1 MAGIS
6 RRTRRTTPSSNP
18 NEEEVV
24 ENNKDVKSKNGRTA
38 RVLTVP
44 TSPVEMDSIGAS
56 TNGELSAIE
65 AESSAVTQPSGTEEV
80 SSNASESA
88 STAASSEKSTS
99 ETSVTSDETLQKT
112 KDELIR
118 TAHDLDSQLQ
128 ELIKMYIFK
137 VN

>member
-6 RRTRRTTPSSNP
+6 RRTRRTATSSNP
-18 NEEEVV
+18 TEEEVV
-24 ENNKDVKSKNGRTA
+24 ENNKDVKSKSTRTA
-38 RVLTVP
+38 RALTVL
-44 TSPVEMDSIGAS
+44 TSPVEMDTTGAS

-65 AESSAVTQPSGTEEV
+65 AESSAATQPSATEEV
-80 SSNASESA
+80 SSNTSESG

-118 TAHDLDSQLQ
+118 TARDLDSQLQ
-128 ELIKMYIFK
+128 ELIKMYILK
-137 VN
+137 AH